1 MSYRDLLERAFHRE
15 TCLAETR
22 DSELPSELELQSLW
36 FAGAFGREFPTTDG
50 RIVRIVQF
58 GEWNRGAG
66 PDFIQAA
73 VELGGEV
80 KRGAIELDLETA
92 GWDDHGHATNPAYRD
107 VVLHVVFRRP
117 AQPFFTRDVDHRA
130 IVQVAIDG
138 DTLDETLNLPR
149 HAIAVAKPGRC
160 LRPLAAMG
168 ETAIRQ
174 LLTEASVHR
183 AARKAARFLRTA
195 DAHGRDAALF
205 QATAETLGYRGNSLA
220 MRLLAQRA
228 PLGALKE
235 ANGAREAIL
244 FGTAGFLAADLHE
257 FAPPDTRDYLRE
269 RWDTWWKHRGHFETQ
284 HAIPWK
290 LHGQRPANHPHRRVG
305 ALTALADHW
314 PSFRRVALA
323 RPFRPEAVLEFLA
336 SLDHSF
342 WSRRHTLTS
351 VLTSKPLALFGRTQG
366 LELLANHLIPLA
378 LHEDGFDLATY
389 GKLRAAAPN
398 DRVKRCALRLFGSL
412 ENARPWLKTVAH
424 HQALLQIYHDFCLE
438 DVSDCHRCPFPEQLA
453 QWK

>member
-1 MSYRDLLERAFHRE
+1 MSYRDLLHQTFDRDVI
-15 TCLAETR
+15 LAETGGS
-22 DSELPSELELQSLW
+22 DLPPELELQSLW

-50 RIVRIVQF
+50 RTIRIVQF

-66 PDFIQAA
+66 PDFIQSAI
-73 VELGGEV
+73 ELDGEV
-80 KRGAIELDLETA
+80 KRGAIELDLETT
-92 GWDDHGHATNPAYRD
+92 GWDDHGHATNPAYRE

-117 AQPFFTRDVDHRA
+117 SQPFFTRDVDHRA
-130 IVQVAIDG
+130 IPQVLIDEDALD
-138 DTLDETLNLPR
+138 DTLNRPR
-149 HAIAVAKPGRC
+149 YATAVAKPGRC
-160 LRPLAAMG
+160 LRPLLAMG
-168 ETAIRQ
+168 EPAIRS
-174 LLTEASVHR
+174 LLMEAGAHR
-183 AARKAARFLRTA
+183 ATRKAVRFLRTA

-228 PLGALKE
+228 PLGALKDATE
-235 ANGAREAIL
+235 AREAIL
-244 FGTAGFLAADLHE
+244 FGTAGFLAPDLHE
-257 FAPPDTRDYLRE
+257 LAPPDTRDYLRE
-269 RWDTWWKHRGHFETQ
+269 RWDTWWKYRGNFETS
-284 HAIPWK
+284 HVIPWK
-290 LHGQRPANHPHRRVG
+290 FHGQRPANHPHRRVG
-305 ALTALADHW
+305 ALTALANHW
-314 PSFRRVALA
+314 PRFRRVALA

-336 SLDHSF
+336 TLDHPF
-342 WSRRHTLTS
+342 WSCRHTLTS
-351 VLTSKPLALFGRTQG
+351 SPMSKPLALFGSTHG

-378 LHEDGFDLATY
+378 LHEEGFDLAAY

-438 DVSDCHRCPFPEQLA
+438 DVSDCQRCPFPEQLA